1 MYTKYDMW
9 KIFEHKSVIKKLNL
23 LPVPILE
30 RYEKWKDIIEI
41 SGPGGLKLIKGLNDE
56 PLYGEWKGFRSSRLN
71 KQYRVIYKI
80 ENNVLLVNVRKVT
93 LHDYKRK

>member
-1 MYTKYDMW
+1 MW
-9 KIFEHKSVIKKLNL
+9 KVFEHKSVIKKLNL

-30 RYEKWKDIIEI
+30 RYEKWKDIVEI
-41 SGPGGLKLIKGLNDE
+41 SGPEGLKLITGLNDE
-56 PLYGEWKGFRSSRLN
+56 PLYGQWKGFRSSRLN

-80 ENNVLLVNVRKVT
+80 EKNILLVLVRKVT